1 MWHRPTSWY
10 GAGLAVRDLETTLG
24 GFRTYSDEAMAVG
37 QLLEVDVLL
46 PDGEVATSVAPVD
59 WVESLPPGRPARFE
73 VGLRVVHAPL
83 GHLDRLEAVL
93 ASN

>member
-1 MWHRPTSWY
+1 
-10 GAGLAVRDLETTLG
+10 
-24 GFRTYSDEAMAVG
+24 
-37 QLLEVDVLL
+37 
-46 PDGEVATSVAPVD
+46 VAQVD

-83 GHLDRLEAVL
+83 GHLDRLESVL